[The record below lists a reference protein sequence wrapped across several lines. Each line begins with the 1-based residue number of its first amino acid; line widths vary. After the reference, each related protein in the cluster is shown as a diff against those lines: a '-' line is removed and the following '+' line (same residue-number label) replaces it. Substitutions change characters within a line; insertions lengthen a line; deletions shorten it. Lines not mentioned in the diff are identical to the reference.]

1 MVGLGKLFILGF
13 NLSFICVFNLSQ
25 ICDQPCRWFLNL
37 WFICVFF
44 VIFLWFIWLGLG
56 SNLCF
61 FCDLFVFC
69 LSVFSR
75 GACGVSSRSA
85 RRSCVQLRCSL
96 CEAPQKVRG
105 GTDFWQIW
113 DRFLTD
119 FWQIW
124 DRFLT
129 DYSQIFHRLF
139 TDAKP
144 YQPAGDRFLTHVE
157 DKLKT
162 NLWQN

>member
-105 GTDFWQIW
+105 GTDFWQIF
-113 DRFLTD
+113 DRFGTD
-119 FWQIW
+119 FWQIFRRSARDCW
-124 DRFLT
+124 QIIHRFFT
-129 DYSQIFHRLF
+129 DYSQMLNPTSRQV
-139 TDAKP
+139 TD
-144 YQPAGDRFLTHVE
+144 FWHMW
-157 DKLKT
+157 KT
-162 NLWQN
+162 N